1 MCSSKKCYLLLL
13 LYKIVTAL
21 YTILNVIA
29 KQIDTYAR
37 QFTSAVK
44 LVNIITKS
52 FLACRQLAWLKCKS
66 WYGLSLVPYFWAGF
80 IPGMSLRG
88 CMLHKRKKILDFQ
101 PCIKNWNLSFYEES
115 RKMWRSPYQPRYW
128 FFQIE
133 CHCYGESKNG
143 KVTIGLLYSPSS
155 APLFPYHWNMIC
167 VSIICIIKQSAAD

>member
-1 MCSSKKCYLLLL
+1 MCSSKKCCLLLL

-101 PCIKNWNLSFYEES
+101 PSIKNWNLSFYEES

-133 CHCYGESKNG
+133 CRCYGESKNG
-143 KVTIGLLYSPSS
+143 KMTYFTLLPQHHGYLITEIWS
-155 APLFPYHWNMIC
+155 
-167 VSIICIIKQSAAD
+167 V

>member
-1 MCSSKKCYLLLL
+1 MLWIVQPWNYKHREQKKTSLLGVVMTSISKKCPPGIGY
-13 LYKIVTAL
+13 
-21 YTILNVIA
+21 
-29 KQIDTYAR
+29 
-37 QFTSAVK
+37 S
-44 LVNIITKS
+44 
-52 FLACRQLAWLKCKS
+52 LKCKS
-66 WYGLSLVPYFWAGF
+66 WYGLSLVAYFWAGF
-80 IPGMSLRG
+80 IPGTSLRG
-88 CMLHKRKKILDFQ
+88 CMLHKRKKIQDFQ